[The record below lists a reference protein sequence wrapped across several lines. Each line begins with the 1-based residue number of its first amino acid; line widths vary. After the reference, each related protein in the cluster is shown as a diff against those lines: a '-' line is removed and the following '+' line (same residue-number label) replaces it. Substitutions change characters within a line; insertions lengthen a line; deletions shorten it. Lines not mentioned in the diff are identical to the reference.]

1 MSAELS
7 VSQGGDVSSGG
18 FFGLSAGEFGDDSL
32 EQQAASTVAGNHRK
46 SPIDADGTS
55 SATPPPGGGGG
66 GTPVQPSS
74 NTINP
79 RQQQELC
86 LVCGD
91 RASGYHY
98 NALTCEGLV
107 FCYSLFVRLL
117 SSIWLFFFRFQMP
130 INISV
135 PINIV
140 FMTPFR
146 MFR

>member
-7 VSQGGDVSSGG
+7 ASQGGDVSSGG

-32 EQQAASTVAGNHRK
+32 DQQQGAPVGNHRK
-46 SPIDADGTS
+46 SPVDTDGAVST
-55 SATPPPGGGGG
+55 TPPPMGNVMLGHPG
-66 GTPVQPSS
+66 S

-98 NALTCEGLV
+98 NALTCEG
-107 FCYSLFVRLL
+107 
-117 SSIWLFFFRFQMP
+117 
-130 INISV
+130 
-135 PINIV
+135 
-140 FMTPFR
+140 
-146 MFR
+146 